1 MCFQLIE
8 SLLAAKTKD
17 MASKDKKLHFG
28 ILSKLKLEEIR
39 YLKGL
44 IPEMIIETG
53 MSKVLERI
61 ESLDDVVNCAI
72 A

>member
-17 MASKDKKLHFG
+17 MASKDKKLRFG

-61 ESLDDVVNCAI
+61 ESLDDKL
-72 A
+72 